1 MCVNQKSESR
11 FVKYLIFY
19 KFEILSD
26 ETELSVLLG
35 CVSVKS
41 LSTLEIKGPKISCH
55 VQPREVGQTEC
66 DWICITLNIFSK
78 KYSNTLKQYPDIS
91 RHFQKIFSCSVK
103 SVSHTQTLD
112 LDTTLIYHLTGGR
125 RQEDMK

>member
-1 MCVNQKSESR
+1 MRVNQKSENR
-11 FVKYLIFY
+11 FFKYLIFY
-19 KFEILSD
+19 KFEISSSD

-78 KYSNTLKQYPDIS
+78 KYSNTLKQYPDIQTFS
-91 RHFQKIFSCSVK
+91 KISCHV
-103 SVSHTQTLD
+103 HP
-112 LDTTLIYHLTGGR
+112 R
-125 RQEDMK
+125 E